1 MTRSIKRVTPLAE
14 LRVSPDTPI
23 RTVLSRM
30 NQTFGL
36 FQLVM
41 DDADHLIGTI
51 TDGDIR
57 RGLVGGI
64 TLDEPASACL
74 KHNPIVGRP
83 GAAADNR
90 KALYSVRSIVPFLPI
105 VDERGVV
112 REVLVLN
119 DIRDADAVGLVMAGG
134 RGRRLGDL
142 TRERPKPLVSVAGR
156 PMLEYVLSAL
166 EAAGIRQV
174 NVSVNYLG
182 DQIIDYCSRREG
194 PARIEYLREEMP
206 LGTAG
211 ALSLI
216 DTDVQQPVVVIN
228 GDVVSRVD
236 IAALLS
242 FHKLQDFDASLAVA
256 TYETRI
262 PYGVVRTDEH
272 GLCIA
277 LEEKPSIQNFVAA
290 GIYVINPEV
299 RALVPRG
306 QPFDMPDLLNLAQR
320 LGMRVGIF
328 PLHEYWRDVGRPADL
343 EAAEAEAQQ
352 SS

>member
-1 MTRSIKRVTPLAE
+1 MTRGITRLTDLSL
-14 LRVSPDTPI
+14 LRVGADMPI
-23 RTVLSRM
+23 RAVLARM
-30 NQTFGL
+30 NQSFGL

-41 DDADHLIGTI
+41 DDADRLIGTI
-51 TDGDIR
+51 TDDDIR
-57 RGLVGGI
+57 RGLDGGI
-64 TLDEPASACL
+64 TFDEPASACL
-74 KHNPIVGRP
+74 KRNPIVGRP

-119 DIRDADAVGLVMAGG
+119 DIRDADAVGLVMASS
-134 RGRRLGDL
+134 RRLGDL
-142 TRERPKPLVSVAGR
+142 TRERPKPLISVARR
-156 PMLEYVLSAL
+156 PMLEPVLSAL
-166 EAAGIRQV
+166 DAAGIRQV

-182 DQIIDYCSRREG
+182 DHIIIYCSKREG
-194 PARIEYLREEMP
+194 PACIDYLREEMP

-211 ALSLI
+211 ALSQI
-216 DTDVQQPVVVIN
+216 DNDVQQPVVVIN
-228 GDVVSRVD
+228 GDFVSRVD

-242 FHKLQDFDASLAVA
+242 FHNLQDFDASLAVA

-272 GLCIA
+272 GLCVA

-290 GIYVINPEV
+290 GIYVINPEF
-299 RALVPRG
+299 RALVPHG
-306 QPFDMPDLLNLAQR
+306 QPFDMPDLFNLAQR
-320 LGMRVGIF
+320 LGRRVGIF
-328 PLHEYWRDVGRPADL
+328 PLHEYWRDVGRPVDL